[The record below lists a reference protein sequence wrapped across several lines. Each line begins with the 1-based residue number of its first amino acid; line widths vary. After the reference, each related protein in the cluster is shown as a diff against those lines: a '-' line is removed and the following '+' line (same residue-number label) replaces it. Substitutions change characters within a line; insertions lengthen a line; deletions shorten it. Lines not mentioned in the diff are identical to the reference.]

1 MITNVFSCIEDRP
14 DLGAVMKRLKEK
26 FNMPL
31 LAVQCWNEYDS
42 HVDIIYLYPK
52 VSYAESSSL
61 TWGGVTKE
69 GCAVGGTAVYL
80 SDEWINNDAFN
91 LTVIN
96 VGSKGKVGTQ
106 EIAFAKSKNLTL
118 IEIEAEPRNSYDV
131 LSL

>member
-1 MITNVFSCIEDRP
+1 MFSCIEDRP

-69 GCAVGGTAVYL
+69 GRAVGGTAVYL

-91 LTVIN
+91 LTVTGETKPI
-96 VGSKGKVGTQ
+96 GSYILAITPSNPRFVFGKFFSDSDS
-106 EIAFAKSKNLTL
+106 AAK
-118 IEIEAEPRNSYDV
+118 V
-131 LSL
+131 

>member
-1 MITNVFSCIEDRP
+1 
-14 DLGAVMKRLKEK
+14 MKRLKEK

-61 TWGGVTKE
+61 TWGGVTQE
-69 GCAVGGTAVYL
+69 GRAVGGTAVYL